1 MSCCLRDVQ
10 PEPKE
15 ERLREVTVN
24 VQVNGAG
31 QVPVRRLAGI
41 DLGIASEHTVR
52 VLDGAG
58 NKVCA
63 ARCVPTRESLLAME
77 ARALAGAPAGTRLEV
92 VLEPAGAAWF
102 PVARFL
108 SARGHAVYRVSS
120 AKAADLRKFYRRHA
134 KSNGIDAE
142 TLARV
147 PLADPGGL
155 IKLEVAEGDA
165 AVLDRRVRACDR
177 LTQQAARHKTRI
189 KDLVRQ
195 LMPMTPLTGDVGKA
209 DLQVL
214 ERYADPRALLAAG
227 PAQLA
232 ALIRSASR
240 GHQGQARAAQWAA
253 AAQAAIEL
261 YGPDDP
267 AVPFADLAA
276 EVATEIRSAPG
287 DRRRAHRPR
296 RRPRG
301 RLPHGRSRP
310 DRPDAAG
317 PGRGRRPGH
326 DRHHGQARPVPRRPP
341 LQVFPGPGPPGQRD
355 RRDAQGRADDPGRAV
370 PGPGHHDPGR
380 RHRPQARPPA
390 RPHLLHPDDR
400 TRRRHLKACCVVAGH
415 LALRLHAAMLR
426 GAPYQLRDTDG
437 TPVTPEQARQII
449 AANWTVPDDVRK
461 RRRSR
466 KTKGRTPQQASK
478 PVQRGDPPRP
488 GSRPGH
494 TPVNPAP

>member
-1 MSCCLRDVQ
+1 VSCRLRDEQ

-24 VQVNGAG
+24 VQVNGTG
-31 QVPVRRLAGI
+31 QVPVRRLVGI

-63 ARCVPTRESLLAME
+63 ARCVPARESLLAME
-77 ARALAGAPAGTRLEV
+77 ARALAGTPAGTRLEV
-92 VLEPAGAAWF
+92 VLEPTGAAWF

-142 TLARV
+142 TLARL
-147 PLADPGGL
+147 PLAAPDGL
-155 IKLEVAEGDA
+155 TELELAEGDG

-276 EVATEIRSAPG
+276 EVATEIRLLQAIDAELTAHAAAREAAYRTVDPG
-287 DRRRAHRPR
+287 QIART
-296 RRPRG
+296 
-301 RLPHGRSRP
+301 LPGLAEVGGP
-310 DRPDAAG
+310 AMTAIMG
-317 PGRGRRPGH
+317 KPGR
-326 DRHHGQARPVPRRPP
+326 
-341 LQVFPGPGPPGQRD
+341 FPGGHHFKSSWAWPPG
-355 RRDAQGRADDPGRAV
+355 
-370 PGPGHHDPGR
+370 
-380 RHRPQARPPA
+380 PA
-390 RPHLLHPDDR
+390 RP
-400 TRRRHLKACCVVAGH
+400 
-415 LALRLHAAMLR
+415 
-426 GAPYQLRDTDG
+426 
-437 TPVTPEQARQII
+437 ARPT
-449 AANWTVPDDVRK
+449 ARA
-461 RRRSR
+461 SR
-466 KTKGRTPQQASK
+466 
-478 PVQRGDPPRP
+478 
-488 GSRPGH
+488 
-494 TPVNPAP
+494 

>member
-1 MSCCLRDVQ
+1 M
-10 PEPKE
+10 
-15 ERLREVTVN
+15 N
-24 VQVNGAG
+24 VQVNEAG

-77 ARALAGAPAGTRLEV
+77 ARALAGTPAGTRLEV
-92 VLEPAGAAWF
+92 VLEPTGAAWF

-108 SARGHAVYRVSS
+108 SGRGHTIYRVSS

-134 KSNGIDAE
+134 KSNGIDAD

-155 IKLEVAEGDA
+155 IELELAAGDA

-177 LTQQAARHKTRI
+177 LTQQAARHKTRV

-195 LMPMTPLTGDVGKA
+195 LMPMTPLTGDLGKA
-209 DLQVL
+209 DLAVL

-227 PAQLA
+227 PAGLA
-232 ALIRSASR
+232 ALISSASR
-240 GHQGQARAAQWAA
+240 GHQGQARAAQWTG

-276 EVATEIRSAPG
+276 EVATEIRLLQAIQAELQAHAAAREAAYHTVDPGQIARTLPGLAEVGGPAMTAIMGKPARFPGGHHFKSFLGLAPRASETG
-287 DRRRAHRPR
+287 QTDRKGEPMTK
-296 RRPRG
+296 
-301 RLPHGRSRP
+301 
-310 DRPDAAG
+310 AG
-317 PGRGRRPGH
+317 PS
-326 DRHHGQARPVPRRPP
+326 
-341 LQVFPGPGPPGQRD
+341 L
-355 RRDAQGRADDPGRAV
+355 GRATMIRAADTARKLDP
-370 PGPGHHDPGR
+370 
-380 RHRPQARPPA
+380 QLARISCTQMTERGA
-390 RPHLLHPDDR
+390 N
-400 TRRRHLKACCVVAGH
+400 HLKACCVVAGH

-437 TPVTPEQARQII
+437 TPVTPGQARQVI
-449 AANWTVPDDVRK
+449 AANWTVPDDVRQ

-478 PVQRGDPPRP
+478 PVQRGGPPRP
-488 GSRPGH
+488 GSPPGH